1 MPLRN
6 SIGGVAKCVVDVAM
20 CVGDHVKVFT
30 FLCFLNTGAVTRPK
44 TTQNSYDST
53 DSMLEDFKKL
63 KISMRDRFV

>member
-6 SIGGVAKCVVDVAM
+6 SIGGVAKCVGDVAM
-20 CVGDHVKVFT
+20 CVGDHVKVFI
-30 FLCFLNTGAVTRPK
+30 FLCYLNTGAVIRPK

-53 DSMLEDFKKL
+53 DILLEDAKRL